1 MSLGS
6 KQQRFLLE
14 ETVLQRELVPVAGHG
29 RPCPVHLSK
38 PCLAFIRTMS
48 ELQIHYS
55 SWRRSSKCFWM
66 LVVSYSMVV
75 LFAVYTF
82 QFQAVSGFFNETL
95 GLSEENVLGP
105 GLMYGEVA
113 FLAGSVLSGHLC
125 KAPKPF
131 QEWGDASGSSKFQ
144 DQSPGRGPPG
154 DFAARSLLFYWGLRT
169 HGLETPGCSHLGIS
183 PDSGKPRP
191 QLAA

>member
-14 ETVLQRELVPVAGHG
+14 ETVLQRELVPVPSPVAPSGHG

-38 PCLAFIRTMS
+38 LCLAFIRTMS

-55 SWRRSSKCFWM
+55 SWKRSSKCFWM

-95 GLSEENVLGP
+95 GLSEEG
-105 GLMYGEVA
+105 
-113 FLAGSVLSGHLC
+113 
-125 KAPKPF
+125 
-131 QEWGDASGSSKFQ
+131 
-144 DQSPGRGPPG
+144 
-154 DFAARSLLFYWGLRT
+154 
-169 HGLETPGCSHLGIS
+169 
-183 PDSGKPRP
+183 
-191 QLAA
+191 